1 MINAQPYIGY
11 YNMTA
16 QGPYTGRVFD
26 DGISQ
31 ELYKLEYVNS
41 TAAQTYLDL
50 IDGSGYIP
58 DLEFDDPIGVYIKPI
73 SDDYQRGYVTRYF
86 IQQRNDNSAR
96 IREINKE
103 QFLNLLDPGAG
114 LNSNF
119 YKGIALRWKITGV
132 LNDITKN
139 SVIIQPGI
147 EDTNKRTIERKEFD
161 MPGIKRY
168 LQLRLTQHSEYDMQ
182 HNNKNTDIEL

>member
-1 MINAQPYIGY
+1 MYTPNFIKRENQYTDGSIYMINAQPYIGY

-58 DLEFDDPIGVYIKPI
+58 DLEFDD
-73 SDDYQRGYVTRYF
+73 ST
-86 IQQRNDNSAR
+86 
-96 IREINKE
+96 KE
-103 QFLNLLDPGAG
+103 
-114 LNSNF
+114 
-119 YKGIALRWKITGV
+119 
-132 LNDITKN
+132 
-139 SVIIQPGI
+139 
-147 EDTNKRTIERKEFD
+147 
-161 MPGIKRY
+161 
-168 LQLRLTQHSEYDMQ
+168 
-182 HNNKNTDIEL
+182 